1 MTRRFLLLS
10 LCALAGC
17 RSGQPIEGLA
27 PARDTGGPR
36 IAFDLTRKPLPE
48 MPFPTDLAA
57 RPDPG
62 SPTGLRVNSSLAAPS
77 QLEQRT
83 RVLVDQLDGFGT
95 FAPITVSFD
104 AGRSDLDVADLFAR
118 QNDADPTNDGVYL
131 VQIDDGRVWPL
142 DFGAGHFPY
151 VLADP
156 GRYFPNDPFAQH
168 GTLLFPGCGAGA
180 NVLVPPGPACDDPN
194 DPDRRRQA
202 DQFLP
207 FYERSTRTL
216 IARPVLPL
224 AQEKRY
230 AVILTDRV
238 RDAQG
243 RAVVPPGSG
252 VNHPAQNGELAPVLG
267 RLPPGVRVQDIAYAW
282 AFTTQSTTR
291 DLEAIQRG
299 LRLQG
304 PLAGIGFQYPP
315 ATSPLTPTGRGT
327 TLLTVLPERDRFALT
342 DPLAYRLPADELA
355 PILSDPAVA
364 PFLGTPDAATLS
376 ALLETFRYIDYFVSG
391 KFVSPSF
398 IGVPSGA
405 PQEGTFQID
414 LASGQAHTQPEDVTF
429 LLAVPKSNGA
439 HVPPFPTVLTGHGY
453 TGTRSADLLAFAGT
467 FAKYGLATI
476 SIDAYGHG
484 LDPTAFAPVA
494 QSLAGHGLRSFAN
507 ALLTGRARDLDNDGL
522 RDPGGDFFSADAF
535 HTRDAVRQSV
545 VDWMMLVRILRSF
558 DGTTA
563 IVQPA
568 GPSGAITFR
577 IAGDF
582 NGDGKPD
589 VAGPVVWPVDVANPA
604 GGTFFNSGDANPGSD
619 LFAFGVSLG
628 GILAGVLPAVEPA
641 VKAAAPVSG
650 GAGLSDVALRSQL
663 APVVSSVTL
672 GALGPFFT
680 SCDYDFA
687 AQRCAPGQAGTAPT
701 LALVVQ
707 DLNRERELPIAPLA
721 LAPGDQVTL
730 TNLDHDSATCQRDHA
745 CATATAD
752 ANGKMRVA
760 VTADGPLLSVQ
771 RVPQTSGADQVTA
784 TVLQPGD
791 RLRVSVVRSG
801 GTEPQN
807 IDTFGFPVAFFG
819 VSYQPGDAL
828 TAPASGWGY
837 ERNTPDLRRL
847 VALSQAIL
855 EPGDPVSYAPHWSA
869 NLLPVRNG
877 VPAPALVVGT
887 VGDTAVPVSAAIAMA
902 RAAGLVEMTQPDP
915 AYGIPM
921 DQVLIRAGVVE
932 GIANLKRLADPTS
945 GPLAALGPQHLS
957 CAPPA
962 DCTSSVL
969 PDVPLV
975 DPTSYGFD
983 PANGVDD
990 GLSAPR
996 LNPPL
1001 RSQLARPVR
1010 LADGSQA
1017 TSALLLPY
1025 LARAGRHGF
1034 KNPQP
1039 GKFDMDQF
1047 LANLIGRWFETRGR
1061 ELHFEPCQAKE
1072 PPDCAWIPA
1081 PPP

>member
-1 MTRRFLLLS
+1 MTRRLLFLS
-10 LCALAGC
+10 LCVLAGC

-48 MPFPTDLAA
+48 MPFPNDLAA
-57 RPDPG
+57 RPDPN

-83 RVLVDQLDGFGT
+83 RVLLDQLDGFGT

-104 AGRSDLDVADLFAR
+104 ADLDVLDLFAR
-118 QNDADPTNDGVYL
+118 QNDADPANDGVYL
-131 VQIDDGRVWPL
+131 VQIDNGHVWPL

-168 GTLLFPGCGAGA
+168 RNLLFPDCGAGA
-180 NVLVPPGPACDDPN
+180 NVLVPPGPACDDS
-194 DPDRRRQA
+194 DPRHQV
-202 DQFLP
+202 DQLLP
-207 FYERSTRTL
+207 FYERSTQTL
-216 IARPVLPL
+216 IVRPVLPL

-230 AVILTDRV
+230 AVILTSHV

-252 VNHPAQNGELAPVLG
+252 INHPAQTGELAPVLG
-267 RLPPGVRVQDIAYAW
+267 LLPAGVRLQDIAYTW

-291 DLEAIQRG
+291 DLETIQIG
-299 LRLQG
+299 LRRAG
-304 PLAGIGFQYPP
+304 PLNAIGLQYRA
-315 ATSPLTPTGRGT
+315 ATTPDPITGLGT
-327 TLLTVLPERDRFALT
+327 TLLTVLPERDAF
-342 DPLAYRLPADELA
+342 PLNDKRAYILPASELA
-355 PILSDPAVA
+355 SVLSDPAVA
-364 PFLGTPDAATLS
+364 PLVAPDAATLS
-376 ALLETFRYIDYFVSG
+376 ALLETFRYIDYFVSAS
-391 KFVSPSF
+391 FVSPNF
-398 IGVPSGA
+398 IAVPADA
-405 PQEGTFQID
+405 PQDGTFQLD
-414 LASGQAHTQPEDVTF
+414 LASGQAHTDPEVVTF
-429 LLAVPKSNGA
+429 LLAVPKSNGG

-453 TGTRSADLLAFAGT
+453 TGSRSTDLFAFAGT

-484 LDPTAFAPVA
+484 LERTAFAPVA
-494 QSLAGHGLRSFAN
+494 QALAGHGLQRFAT
-507 ALLTGRARDLDNDGL
+507 ALLATRARDLDNDGI
-522 RDPGGDFFSADAF
+522 RDPGGDFFSSDAF

-545 VDWMMLVRILRSF
+545 VDWMMLVRILRTF
-558 DGTTA
+558 DGTNGIA
-563 IVQPA
+563 QGSLSSFIQFAV
-568 GPSGAITFR
+568 
-577 IAGDF
+577 AGDF

-589 VAGPVVWPVDVANPA
+589 VAGPAVWPVDIRNPA
-604 GGTFFNSGDANPGSD
+604 GGTFFPAGAVNPGSD

-650 GAGLSDVALRSQL
+650 GAGLSDVAVRSQL
-663 APVVSSVTL
+663 VPVIDSVILGTL
-672 GALGPFFT
+672 GPLFT
-680 SCDYDFA
+680 TCDFDFA

-701 LALVVQ
+701 LVMVVQ
-707 DLNRERELPIAPLA
+707 DVNRERELPVASLA
-721 LAPGDQVTL
+721 LARGDRVTL
-730 TNLDHDSATCQRDHA
+730 TNLDRDAATCERDHA

-771 RVPQTSGADQVTA
+771 RVTQASGPDQVTA
-784 TVLQPGD
+784 TVLQRGD
-791 RLRVSVVRSG
+791 RLRVSVVRGTG
-801 GTEPQN
+801 GEPRN
-807 IDTFGFPVAFFG
+807 IDAFDFPVSFFG
-819 VSYQPGDAL
+819 VAYKTGDPL
-828 TAPASGWGY
+828 SAPATGWGY
-837 ERNTPDLRRL
+837 ERNTPEFRRL
-847 VALSQAIL
+847 VGLSQAIL
-855 EPGDPVSYAPHWSA
+855 EPGDPVSYAPHWST
-869 NLLPVRNG
+869 NLLAIRNG

-887 VGDTAVPVSAAIAMA
+887 VGDTSVPVSTAIAMA

-932 GIANLKRLADPTS
+932 GIANLNRLADPTS
-945 GPLAALGPQHLS
+945 GPLAALGAQHLS
-957 CAPPA
+957 CSGA
-962 DCTSSVL
+962 DCSG
-969 PDVPLV
+969 DVLV

-983 PANGVDD
+983 PANGVND
-990 GLSAPR
+990 GLNAPR

-1001 RSQLARPVR
+1001 RGQLTRPVT
-1010 LADGSQA
+1010 LADGTQA

-1025 LARAGRHGF
+1025 LSRAGQHGF

-1039 GKFDMDQF
+1039 AKPFDMDQF

-1072 PPDCAWIPA
+1072 PPDCRWIPA

>member
-1 MTRRFLLLS
+1 MTRRLLLLS

-48 MPFPTDLAA
+48 IPFPNDLAA
-57 RPDPG
+57 RPDRG

-83 RVLVDQLDGFGT
+83 RELLDQLDGFGT
-95 FAPITVSFD
+95 FSPITVSFD
-104 AGRSDLDVADLFAR
+104 KDREEVDVVDLFAR
-118 QNDADPTNDGVYL
+118 QNDADPANDGVYL

-151 VLADP
+151 VLANP

-168 GTLLFPGCGAGA
+168 GNLLFPGCGAGA
-180 NVLVPPGPACDDPN
+180 NVLVPPGPACDDP
-194 DPDRRRQA
+194 DAAARSRHQA
-202 DQFLP
+202 DQLLP

-224 AQEKRY
+224 AQQKRY
-230 AVILTDRV
+230 AVILTDRL
-238 RDAQG
+238 RDPQG

-252 VNHPAQNGELAPVLG
+252 INHPAQSGELAPVLG
-267 RLPPGVRVQDIAYAW
+267 HLPPGVRLQDVAYAW

-291 DLEAIQRG
+291 DLEAIQLG
-299 LRLQG
+299 LRVLG
-304 PLAGIGFQYPP
+304 PLGAMGIQYPAALQP
-315 ATSPLTPTGRGT
+315 PTQNSKGN
-327 TLLTVLPERDRFALT
+327 TLLTVLPERDAFLLT
-342 DPLAYRLPADELA
+342 NLQAYVLPASELA
-355 PILSDPAVA
+355 PVLSDPRMAQ
-364 PFLGTPDAATLS
+364 FLGNPDAATLS

-391 KFVSPSF
+391 RFVSPSL
-398 IGVPSGA
+398 IGVVSGA
-405 PQEGTFQID
+405 PQDGTFQID
-414 LASGQAHTQPEDVTF
+414 LGAGQAHAQPENVTF
-429 LLAVPKSNGA
+429 LLAVPKANGA
-439 HVPPFPTVLTGHGY
+439 HVPPFPTVLAGHGY
-453 TGTRSADLLAFAGT
+453 TGARSTDLLAFAGT

-484 LDPTAFAPVA
+484 LDPTAFSPVA
-494 QSLAGHGLRSFAN
+494 QALADHGLRSFAN
-507 ALLTGRARDLDNDGL
+507 ALLSGRTRDLDNDGFA
-522 RDPGGDFFSADAF
+522 DPGGDFFGADAF

-545 VDWMMLVRILRSF
+545 VDWMMLVRILRTF
-558 DGTTA
+558 DGTNRIT
-563 IVQPA
+563 QPA
-568 GPSGAITFR
+568 GTSTIAFPV
-577 IAGDF
+577 AGDF

-589 VAGPVVWPVDVANPA
+589 VAGPVVWPVDVPNPA
-604 GGTFFNSGDANPGSD
+604 GGPAFFRAGDANPGSD

-641 VKAAAPVSG
+641 VDAAATVSG

-663 APVVSSVTL
+663 APVVSSVML
-672 GALGPFFT
+672 GRLGPFFAN
-680 SCDYDFA
+680 CDYDFA

-701 LALVVQ
+701 LVLVVQ

-721 LAPGDQVTL
+721 LASGDRVTL
-730 TNLDHDSATCQRDHA
+730 TNVDHNSATCQRDHV
-745 CATATAD
+745 CATATVD

-771 RVPQTSGADQVTA
+771 RVPQVNPPDQVTT
-784 TVLQPGD
+784 TVLQPGN
-791 RLRVSVVRSG
+791 RLRLSVLRSTG
-801 GTEPQN
+801 NEPQN
-807 IDTFGFPVAFFG
+807 IDSFGFPVAFFG
-819 VSYQPGDAL
+819 VTYRPGDPL
-828 TAPASGWGY
+828 TAPAAGWGY
-837 ERNTPDLRRL
+837 ERNTPDFRRL

-869 NLLPVRNG
+869 DLLPVRNG
-877 VPAPALVVGT
+877 APAPALVIGT
-887 VGDTAVPVSAAIAMA
+887 VGDDVVPVGTAIAMA

-915 AYGIPM
+915 AYGIPP

-932 GIANLKRLADPTS
+932 GMANLQRLADGTA

-957 CAPPA
+957 CSAS
-962 DCTSSVL
+962 DCAGNV
-969 PDVPLV
+969 LV

-983 PANGVDD
+983 PANAVND
-990 GLSAPR
+990 GLNAPR

-1001 RSQLARPVR
+1001 RGQLARPVT
-1010 LADGSQA
+1010 LADGSKA
-1017 TSALLLPY
+1017 SSALLLPY
-1025 LARAGRHGF
+1025 MSRGGQHGF

-1039 GKFDMDQF
+1039 GKPFDMDQF